1 MIVRIIELNPATIVV
16 SLFIFYIYSVCWF
29 VYISC
34 VNAKLVPKAEA
45 VNMYYVEKDIPCGH
59 LYRGNTFY
67 FICMKI

>member
-45 VNMYYVEKDIPCGH
+45 VNMYYVEEDVFKGC
-59 LYRGNTFY
+59 LYIVNTFY
-67 FICMKI
+67 KI